1 MGADVSAPRPPIT
14 PTDTTAR
21 ADARIALRA
30 LCLGFPA
37 RNGLL
42 PLPVLDNIT
51 LDVATGE
58 FLCLIGPSGCGK
70 STLLMC
76 VAGHLQPTSGACL
89 ANGTGV
95 SGPGPDRALVFQHP
109 TLFPWLTVQQNVGY
123 GLRLHTNRHLQADG
137 HMRVQHLL
145 QMVGLQEF
153 ADRFPY
159 ELSGGMRQRVEIARA
174 LAVEPGVLLMDEPF
188 GALDALTRL
197 RMQNEMLKIWT
208 ETRKTVLFVTHDIME
223 AVILAD
229 RVVVLSARPA
239 RVLEVVEV
247 TNPRPRNRSDAALVR
262 LARDIGKR
270 LDVNL

>member
-1 MGADVSAPRPPIT
+1 MGADVSAPRPPTTSI
-14 PTDTTAR
+14 DTTAR

-123 GLRLHTNRHLQADG
+123 GLRLHTNRHLQAD
-137 HMRVQHLL
+137 
-145 QMVGLQEF
+145 
-153 ADRFPY
+153 
-159 ELSGGMRQRVEIARA
+159 
-174 LAVEPGVLLMDEPF
+174 
-188 GALDALTRL
+188 
-197 RMQNEMLKIWT
+197 
-208 ETRKTVLFVTHDIME
+208 
-223 AVILAD
+223 
-229 RVVVLSARPA
+229 
-239 RVLEVVEV
+239 
-247 TNPRPRNRSDAALVR
+247 
-262 LARDIGKR
+262 
-270 LDVNL
+270 